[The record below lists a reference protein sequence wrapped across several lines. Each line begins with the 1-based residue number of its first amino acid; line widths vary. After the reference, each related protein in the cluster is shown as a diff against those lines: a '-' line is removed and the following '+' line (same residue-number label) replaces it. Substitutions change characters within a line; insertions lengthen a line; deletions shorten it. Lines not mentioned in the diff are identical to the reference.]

1 MGKRV
6 VCVYLLI
13 LILALS
19 ACGKNPIREDALQSN
34 VQEGDVQELNI
45 ETGMEE
51 VPFAQ
56 HIVLEEEQDITVM
69 DINQNYILYKI
80 WHWNDSGF
88 YALMDKIGV
97 WDMEKQE
104 IAEEID
110 MEQQFLFS
118 AKLDKDNKIYI
129 SCFDPTEGKTQEW
142 SVLYWDKNEW
152 KEVMNGYSS
161 SEDGMNSPSLIRV
174 GDEIVCVY
182 ENLVEEST
190 YCFGSKLLKDGNT
203 IDLEETEGDL
213 LIEADYHFQDAN
225 NERAGSNFFVYFVE
239 KNEKGVFRVVDL
251 EGNILE
257 FELSGKIYDYIVTD
271 TFLIVSGTDEENGK
285 RFYTIYDLNSNQM
298 ERYGTLKNGDRYRL
312 CSDGKDGVISV
323 DNSYGLQYA
332 VITEDKLT
340 EYPIKVMQDL
350 EKAAVYFEPDGKGGF
365 YFVYSLRYSGN
376 QTDVYHVGAEAFEQ
390 LAE

>member
-1 MGKRV
+1 MGKKV
-6 VCVYLLI
+6 IYLYLLI
-13 LILALS
+13 LIFTLS
-19 ACGKNPIREDALQSN
+19 ACEEKPIREDALQSN
-34 VQEGDVQELNI
+34 VPKGDMQELNI
-45 ETGMEE
+45 ETSMEE
-51 VPFAQ
+51 VSFAEN
-56 HIVLEEEQDITVM
+56 IALEEEQNITVM

-129 SCFDPTEGKTQEW
+129 SCFDPEEGKTQEW

-182 ENLVEEST
+182 ENIVEEST
-190 YCFGSKLLKDGNT
+190 YCFGSKLLKEGNT
-203 IDLEETEGDL
+203 IDLEETEGDLLIEADYHFQDANNERAGSNFFVYFVEKNEKGVFRVVDLEGKETEGDL

-257 FELSGKIYDYIVTD
+257 FELSGKIYD
-271 TFLIVSGTDEENGK
+271 
-285 RFYTIYDLNSNQM
+285 LNSNQM
-298 ERYGTLKNGDRYRL
+298 ERYGTLKNGYRYRL
-312 CSDGKDGVISV
+312 CSDGKDGVI
-323 DNSYGLQYA
+323 
-332 VITEDKLT
+332 
-340 EYPIKVMQDL
+340 
-350 EKAAVYFEPDGKGGF
+350 FC
-365 YFVYSLRYSGN
+365 
-376 QTDVYHVGAEAFEQ
+376 
-390 LAE
+390 